1 MTRREPGTLSRL
13 AMTTTTSATDEKTL
27 IAARIDELLETHDP
41 ATTADREFWG
51 AQFDLGLAWVSFP
64 AG

>member
-1 MTRREPGTLSRL
+1 
-13 AMTTTTSATDEKTL
+13 MTTTTSATDEQTL
-27 IAARIDELLETHDP
+27 IAARLDELLETHDP
-41 ATTADREFWG
+41 ATTAAPDFWG